1 MTRPK
6 KILIAC
12 IGNIFLGDDAFGVHV
27 AQRLMRCHFPKSI
40 KIVDFGIRGLDLAYA
55 LLEDWDAAILVDAA
69 PRGQTPGTVY
79 VIEPE
84 LPEETIP
91 GADAPLLEPHSMDP
105 VKVLRTVRQLGGT
118 LRRILLVGCE
128 PAPLDLDTDIQMDL
142 SPQVAAA
149 IEPAVRAVGA
159 LVSDIMTDSSFP
171 LMEVQHAFQHAQTLD
186 AAPGT
191 SH

>member
-1 MTRPK
+1 MTQPK

-27 AQRLMRCHFPKSI
+27 AQRLMRCHFPKSV
-40 KIVDFGIRGLDLAYA
+40 KIVDFGIRSLDLACA

-69 PRGQTPGTVY
+69 PRGEKPGAVY

-84 LPEETIP
+84 LPDSVIGAEIP
-91 GADAPLLEPHSMDP
+91 FVEGRCLDP
-105 VKVLRTVRQLGGT
+105 VKVLRTVRQMGGT
-118 LRRILLVGCE
+118 LRRVLLVGCE
-128 PAPLDLDTDIQMDL
+128 PAPLDPDSDTQMDL
-142 SPQVAAA
+142 SPHVAAA

-159 LVSDIMTDSSFP
+159 LVSDIMTDSLLP
-171 LMEVQHAFQHAQTLD
+171 LMEVQPAHQHAESLD
-186 AAPGT
+186 AALGP